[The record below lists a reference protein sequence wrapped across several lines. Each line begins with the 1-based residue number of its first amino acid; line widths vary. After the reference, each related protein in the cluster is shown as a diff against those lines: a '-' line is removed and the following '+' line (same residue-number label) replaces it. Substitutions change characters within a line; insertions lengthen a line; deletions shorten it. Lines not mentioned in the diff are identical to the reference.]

1 MHRQAGIQ
9 KKGFCEFWLG
19 IPTSILTI
27 HVLDYLDPIRDTGN
41 DTSVILAPT
50 SICPTPISLWP
61 RRNCDLP
68 VAFLRFFL
76 VANILDNLG
85 TDDIRNGR
93 NASYFC
99 LVQAHPVGARAGAL
113 WSCMRDPEHISRTHS
128 ARWGCR
134 RVGYSFGVEPG
145 LKPVGSVELE
155 AELSYVLPS
164 EIGLHS
170 ESMAGT
176 ATSSG
181 YSLSISL
188 SSFRE
193 TLLTLWIRFRQNIF
207 ISTRISATSPCI
219 LPVTGSDCDALSS
232 NTNLNTNT
240 NTQRDFERIRTGEH
254 ISVADRSDL
263 KDYVIDIDR
272 VGRQV
277 AFKKGFSMKMGEP
290 VPEKILVLFEDIL
303 Y

>member
-1 MHRQAGIQ
+1 MRI
-9 KKGFCEFWLG
+9 KRL
-19 IPTSILTI
+19 
-27 HVLDYLDPIRDTGN
+27 
-41 DTSVILAPT
+41 
-50 SICPTPISLWP
+50 
-61 RRNCDLP
+61 
-68 VAFLRFFL
+68 
-76 VANILDNLG
+76 
-85 TDDIRNGR
+85 
-93 NASYFC
+93 
-99 LVQAHPVGARAGAL
+99 QAHPVGARAGAL

-176 ATSSG
+176 TTSSG

-207 ISTRISATSPCI
+207 ISTRISATSPRI
-219 LPVTGSDCDALSS
+219 LPVTGSDYDALSL
-232 NTNLNTNT
+232 NTNLNTDT
-240 NTQRDFERIRTGEH
+240 NAKGDFERIRTGEN
-254 ISVADRSDL
+254 V
-263 KDYVIDIDR
+263 DYVIDIDQ

-277 AFKKGFSMKMGEP
+277 AFKQVAFKKIMKMREP
-290 VPEKILVLFEDIL
+290 VSEKILVLFEDIL